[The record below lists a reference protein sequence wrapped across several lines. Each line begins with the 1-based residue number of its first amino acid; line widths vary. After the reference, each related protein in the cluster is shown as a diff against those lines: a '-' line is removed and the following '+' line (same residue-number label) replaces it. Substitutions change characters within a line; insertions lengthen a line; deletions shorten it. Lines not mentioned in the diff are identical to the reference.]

1 MYKTRIFGIAA
12 KIETTSGT
20 DAVPTAAAN
29 SIRVVGVPTL
39 AIGYLESGERND
51 VVTGQLGRP
60 DRTAPAGRF
69 ASIDITVEIKG
80 SGTAGTPPEYGVL
93 MRMSGH
99 SETISAGV
107 SVTYTTID
115 DGMETGTLYCWS
127 AGKLYKLVGCVATMK
142 ASAAAAK
149 RGFKTFSVK
158 GKLASDPIQQALP
171 AQTFLSVL
179 PPLFHSSTANIGSWL
194 STAASDPLVLESV
207 EIDEQIQIVERP
219 SAGATDGLISY
230 LISDRAV
237 KQTMV
242 IEVPAIASFDA
253 DAVAKAS
260 GATAP
265 TSGWQIGTVAGN
277 KMQVQTGRWSIVSP
291 SQGDNNGLVT
301 QTLTGGLGIGSAPT
315 TNREINYIYT

>member
-1 MYKTRIFGIAA
+1 MKKTKIFGIAA

-20 DAVPTAAAN
+20 DAVPTAALN

-39 AIGYLESGERND
+39 SIGYLESGERDD

-69 ASIDITVEIKG
+69 GTIDLTVEIKG
-80 SGTAGTPPEYGVL
+80 SGTAGTAPEYDPL

-99 SETISAGV
+99 SVTVVAGT
-107 SVTYTTID
+107 SVTYTTLD
-115 DGMETGTLYCWS
+115 DNMETGTLYCWS

-158 GKLASDPIQQALP
+158 GKMASDPIQQALP
-171 AQTFLSVL
+171 AQTFSSVL
-179 PPLFHSSTANIGSWL
+179 PPLFHSSTANIGTWL
-194 STAASDPLVLESV
+194 STAASDPLVLKSV
-207 EIDEQIQIVERP
+207 DVDEQIQIVERP

-237 KQTMV
+237 KQSMV
-242 IEVPAIASFDA
+242 IEVPDIATFDA

-277 KMQVQTGRWSIVSP
+277 RMAVQTGRWSIVSP
-291 SQGDNNGLVT
+291 NQGDDNGLAT
-301 QTLTGGLGIGSAPT
+301 QTLAGGLGIGSAPT
-315 TNREINYIYT
+315 TNREINYVYT